1 MSLIKEKTQA
11 LHDLLEEQ
19 PFNQKMFKGELTTT
33 ERRAWLAAQLGIF
46 EILDPHVREDLR
58 RSELIKEDIDA
69 LGGQSPHGY
78 HYRRGP
84 VMAIR
89 NAPRLEGHIYLNY
102 MGLLFGGQIMSRHY
116 PESARL
122 YTFED
127 IKGARE
133 YIRENF
139 QYPYEKEE
147 WYQEQVTEGF
157 RLHIGTAKNLWRGYV
172 EQISRSDEES

>member
-1 MSLIKEKTQA
+1 MSLIKEKTQV

-19 PFNQKMFKGELTTT
+19 PFNQKMFRGELTTT
-33 ERRAWLAAQLGIF
+33 ERRAWLEAQLNIF

-58 RSELIKEDIDA
+58 RSELIREDIKA
-69 LGGQSPHGY
+69 LGGKSRY
-78 HYRRGP
+78 SLAAYEMVLRY
-84 VMAIR
+84 
-89 NAPRLEGHIYLNY
+89 APRLEGHIYLNY
-102 MGLLFGGQIMSRHY
+102 MGLLYGGQIMSRHY

-139 QYPYEKEE
+139 QYPYEEEE
-147 WYQEQVTEGF
+147 WYQEQVSEGF
-157 RLHIGTAKNLWRGYV
+157 RLHIRTAKNLWRGYV
-172 EQISRSDEES
+172 EQIPGLNEES